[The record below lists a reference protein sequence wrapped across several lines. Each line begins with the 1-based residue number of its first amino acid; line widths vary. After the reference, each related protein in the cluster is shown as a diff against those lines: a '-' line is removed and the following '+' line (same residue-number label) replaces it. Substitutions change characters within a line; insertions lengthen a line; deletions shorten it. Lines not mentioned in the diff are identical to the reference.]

1 MKAVVQDRYGSP
13 DVLEVREI
21 DKPVP
26 GRGKV
31 LVRVHAAGVDPGVWH
46 LMAGLPYLVRP
57 FVGLRRPRTAVRGLD
72 LAGRVEVIGPNVSQ
86 FRPGDEVFG
95 TGNGS
100 FAEYASA
107 RADRLAPKPR
117 NLTFEQAAAIPVSA
131 CTGLQALR
139 DQARLQPGQQ
149 ILIIGAGGGV
159 GTFAVQLAKVFGAAV
174 TGVVST
180 SKVELVRS
188 IGADEVMDY
197 TRDPF
202 PDGTRRYDVILDIA
216 GQRPLAELRQ
226 ALTPRGTLVFI
237 GGEGGGRL
245 LGGLDRS
252 VLAALRSP
260 FVGQRMRMFV
270 ATSPAE
276 DLQQLAALIEAGTV
290 APVIDRTYPLSEAA
304 DAVRYLAEGHSRG
317 KIILTV

>member
-1 MKAVVQDRYGSP
+1 
-13 DVLEVREI
+13 
-21 DKPVP
+21 
-26 GRGKV
+26 
-31 LVRVHAAGVDPGVWH
+31 
-46 LMAGLPYLVRP
+46 
-57 FVGLRRPRTAVRGLD
+57 
-72 LAGRVEVIGPNVSQ
+72 
-86 FRPGDEVFG
+86 
-95 TGNGS
+95 
-100 FAEYASA
+100 
-107 RADRLAPKPR
+107 
-117 NLTFEQAAAIPVSA
+117 
-131 CTGLQALR
+131 
-139 DQARLQPGQQ
+139 LQPGQQ

-188 IGADEVMDY
+188 IGADEVIDY

-290 APVIDRTYPLSEAA
+290 TPVIDRTYPLSEAA
-304 DAVRYLAEGHSRG
+304 EAVRYLAEGHSRG
-317 KIILTV
+317 KIVLTV